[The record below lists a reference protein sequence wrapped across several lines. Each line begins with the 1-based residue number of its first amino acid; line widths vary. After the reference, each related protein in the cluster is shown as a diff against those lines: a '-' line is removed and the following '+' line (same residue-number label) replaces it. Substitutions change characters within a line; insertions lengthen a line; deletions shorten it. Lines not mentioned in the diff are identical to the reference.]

1 MRDGVSASRVALVP
15 GPWRTVVEFLAQRLP
30 AVDAAGWRDRLARGE
45 VLDAGG
51 RPLGPDE
58 PCTGQT
64 TLWYWRQLDHPEP
77 RVPFEAALL
86 FRDEHLVVMDKPPFL
101 SMTPK
106 GRHLQE
112 TLLVRLKRQLGIE
125 TLVPMHRL
133 DRETAGVVL
142 FTVQPASRA
151 AYQNLLR
158 DRQVHKVYEA
168 VAPWRSDL
176 SLPLVR
182 RSRLEESPAFMQMH
196 EVVGPP
202 NAETRI
208 ELLQHAGAR
217 ALYRLTPL
225 TGQKHQLRAHMHAL
239 SLPIVGDRI
248 YPVLW
253 PEPAL
258 DAAPDYSEPL
268 RLLAR
273 SIAFTDPLSGAPRHF
288 ESRRQ
293 LSLD

>member
-1 MRDGVSASRVALVP
+1 MRDGVSASRVAVVP
-15 GPWRTVVEFLAQRLP
+15 GPWHGVLDFLAARLP
-30 AVDAAGWRDRLARGE
+30 AVDRAGWRDRLTRGE
-45 VLDAGG
+45 VLDASG

-58 PCTGQT
+58 PCIGQT
-64 TLWYWRQLDHPEP
+64 TLWYWRQLDQPEP
-77 RVPFEAALL
+77 RVPFEAELL
-86 FRDEHLVVMDKPPFL
+86 FRDEHLVVVDKPHFL

-106 GRHLQE
+106 GRYLQE

-158 DRQVHKVYEA
+158 DRLVHKVYEA

-176 SLPLVR
+176 ALPLVR
-182 RSRLEESPAFMQMH
+182 CSRLEESPAFMQMH

-208 ELLQHAGAR
+208 ELLRRADAR
-217 ALYRLTPL
+217 ALYRLTPR
-225 TGQKHQLRAHMHAL
+225 TGQKHQLRAHMNAL
-239 SLPIVGDRI
+239 GLPIVGDRI
-248 YPVLW
+248 YPTLW
-253 PEPAL
+253 PEPAP

-273 SIAFTDPLSGAPRHF
+273 SIAFTDPLSGLSRHF

-293 LSLD
+293 LALD

>member
-15 GPWRTVVEFLAQRLP
+15 GPWRTVIEFLAQRLP
-30 AVDAAGWRDRLARGE
+30 AVDAAGWRARLLRGE
-45 VLDAGG
+45 VLDASG

-64 TLWYWRQLDHPEP
+64 TLWYWRQLERPEP
-77 RVPFEAALL
+77 RVPFEAELL
-86 FRDEHLVVMDKPPFL
+86 FRDDHLVVVDKPHFL

-112 TLLVRLKRQLGIE
+112 TLLVRLKRQLGLE

-168 VAPWRSDL
+168 VALWRSDL

-196 EVVGPP
+196 EVVGEP

-208 ELLQHAGAR
+208 DLLQQAGAR

-225 TGQKHQLRAHMHAL
+225 TGQKHQLRAHMNAL
-239 SLPIVGDRI
+239 GLPIVGDRI
-248 YPVLW
+248 YPTLW
-253 PEPAL
+253 PEPAP
-258 DAAPDYSEPL
+258 DASPDYSEPL

-273 SIAFTDPLSGAPRHF
+273 RIAFTDPLSGAPRCF

-293 LSLD
+293 LALD